1 MDTLYLFQRAV
12 QALKTFVS
20 DNTALSV
27 YVDVSNYPVKISFYE
42 ENKQISFDDTEDREA
57 GDRVSGLQF
66 IFYDKMQIKT
76 QEDFKVS
83 EETFNKLKNLSKE
96 VNRLY
101 LNALFEKFDTFRKSI
116 AKNINDCKGIKKIGN
131 SATSYD
137 GKEFFLAVV
146 MPQEIICRLVESIE
160 VEIE

>member
-1 MDTLYLFQRAV
+1 MSTLYLFQRAV

-20 DNTALSV
+20 DNTKLSV
-27 YVDVSNYPVKISFYE
+27 YVDVQNYPVKISFYE
-42 ENKQISFDDTEDREA
+42 ENKQISFDDTEDTEA
-57 GDRVSGLQF
+57 GERVSGLQF
-66 IFYDKMQIKT
+66 VFYDKMQIKT
-76 QEDFKVS
+76 QEDFRVS

-101 LNALFEKFDTFRKSI
+101 LNAFFEKFDTFRKSI
-116 AKNINDCKGIKKIGN
+116 ADNIYSCKGIEKIGN

-146 MPQEIICRLVESIE
+146 MPQDIICGLVESIE
-160 VEIE
+160 VEVE